1 MTTPGQ
7 DNAAMLALTKDMM
20 TQLKTQQEFM
30 LKVIRNEQQGR
41 NQMQP
46 PQLDIFRG
54 ERSAS
59 KVEAWLHS
67 LQKFGEFRNVLDK
80 NLLTYA
86 STLL

>member
-46 PQLDIFRG
+46 PQLDVFRG
-54 ERSAS
+54 ER
-59 KVEAWLHS
+59 
-67 LQKFGEFRNVLDK
+67 
-80 NLLTYA
+80 
-86 STLL
+86 